1 VHGRGQLVLL
11 ASVLAA
17 CAHARPPGARSP
29 RLEIEAPRPG
39 TFLREPEV
47 EVTGRFRTYDGRAW
61 IWIEDTSAATRGDH
75 FHARIPLREGG
86 VEIKVHL
93 TDGRGEVAEERVR
106 VRVESPDRPRPG
118 RRCVGRICLDYEVR
132 GSPRRNASQLITN
145 AVVVL
150 TPFGFDERLD
160 ELWPEMVGAGRPLD
174 SRERFVVGV
183 APAHNQDGS
192 LAPAADASGALEALA
207 DELALARPLRVVGA
221 SSSGAELGLRW
232 LAAGPASIGTLVL
245 CGGHDRPYDE
255 PTFRRLE
262 TLVRSAS
269 SAARAD
275 GSFWNP
281 IAELIVGASYTDAY
295 LADARYA
302 NEHGLTLER
311 AERFRPALV
320 EKMARYWAG
329 HLHAA
334 DLRRRIEDARQLS
347 EHPLQYAPGPATQ
360 VRFVVNRLD
369 RTISTGQVEETVRRL
384 RAAGA
389 QVELVTFE
397 DVHGHSAFF
406 RSSPEALRRVLG
418 TLP

>member
-1 VHGRGQLVLL
+1 
-11 ASVLAA
+11 
-17 CAHARPPGARSP
+17 
-29 RLEIEAPRPG
+29 
-39 TFLREPEV
+39 LREPEV
-47 EVTGRFRTYDGRAW
+47 EVTGRFNTYDGRAW
-61 IWIEDTSAATRGDH
+61 IWIEDITAETHGDH

-86 VEIKVHL
+86 FEIKVHL
-93 TDGRGEVAEERVR
+93 TDGRGQVAEDRLR

-118 RRCVGRICLDYEVR
+118 RRCAGEICLRYEVR
-132 GSPRRNASQLITN
+132 GSPRRDASNRIAN

-174 SRERFVVGV
+174 SRKRFVVGV
-183 APAHNQDGS
+183 ALPQAQDGS
-192 LAPAADASGALEALA
+192 LAPVAAASDALEALA
-207 DELALARPLRVVGA
+207 NELALARPLRVVGA

-232 LAAGPASIGTLVL
+232 LAARPTSIRTLVL

-255 PTFRRLE
+255 TTFRRLE
-262 TLVRSAS
+262 TLVRSTS
-269 SAARAD
+269 PDARAG
-275 GSFWNP
+275 GSFWNA
-281 IAELIVGASYTDAY
+281 IAELIVGASFTDTY

-311 AERFRPALV
+311 ADRFRPALV

-347 EHPLQYAPGPATQ
+347 EHPLRYAPAPDTQ
-360 VRFVVNRLD
+360 LRFVVNRLD
-369 RTISTGQVEETVRRL
+369 RTISAAQVEKTAHRL

-418 TLP
+418 ALP